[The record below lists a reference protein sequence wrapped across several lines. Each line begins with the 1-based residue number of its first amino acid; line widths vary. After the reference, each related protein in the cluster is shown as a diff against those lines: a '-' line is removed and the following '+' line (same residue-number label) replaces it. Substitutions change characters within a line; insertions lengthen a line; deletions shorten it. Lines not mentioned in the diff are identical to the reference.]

1 MKAIGSK
8 ILVREVEQEVLQEK
22 IGNLTVPVGNDKE
35 KMLCEVLSVGE
46 EIKELKPGDK
56 IYTYNNPGHKFRENG
71 EDFRVISMPDIL
83 VVL

>member
-8 ILVREVEQEVLQEK
+8 ILVKEVEQEVLQEK

-46 EIKELKPGDK
+46 EVKGLKPGDK
-56 IYTYNNPGHKFRENG
+56 IYNLEKTEKIIELFQYQIF
-71 EDFRVISMPDIL
+71 
-83 VVL
+83 

>member
-8 ILVREVEQEVLQEK
+8 ILVKEVEQEVLQEK

-35 KMLCEVLSVGE
+35 KMLCEVLSIGE
-46 EIKELKPGDK
+46 EVKGLKPGDK
-56 IYTYNNPGHKFRENG
+56 IYTYYDPGHKFRENG
-71 EDFRVISMPDIL
+71 EDYRIISIPDIL

>member
-8 ILVREVEQEVLQEK
+8 ILVKEVEQEVLQEK
-22 IGNLTVPVGNDKE
+22 IGNLTVPVGNSKE

-46 EIKELKPGDK
+46 EVKGLKPGDK
-56 IYTYNNPGHKFRENG
+56 IYTYYDSGHKFREAG
-71 EDFRVISMPDIL
+71 EEYRIISLPDIL

>member
-8 ILVREVEQEVLQEK
+8 ILVKEVEQEVLREK
-22 IGNLTVPVGNDKE
+22 IGNLTVPAGNSKE

-46 EIKELKPGDK
+46 EVKGLSVGDK
-56 IYTYNNPGHKFRENG
+56 IYTYYDPGHKFRENG
-71 EDFRVISMPDIL
+71 EDYRIISLPDIL

>member
-8 ILVREVEQEVLQEK
+8 ILVKEVEQEVLQEK
-22 IGNLTVPVGNDKE
+22 IGNLTVPVGNSKE

-46 EIKELKPGDK
+46 EIKGLKSGDK
-56 IYTYNNPGHKFRENG
+56 IYTYYDPGHKFREAG
-71 EDFRVISMPDIL
+71 EEYRIISLPDIL

>member
-8 ILVREVEQEVLQEK
+8 ILVKEVEQEVLQEK
-22 IGNLTVPVGNDKE
+22 IGNLTVPVGNSKE

-46 EIKELKPGDK
+46 EIKGLKPGDK
-56 IYTYNNPGHKFRENG
+56 IYTYYDPGHKFREAG
-71 EDFRVISMPDIL
+71 EEYRIISLPDIL